1 MQTACGAF
9 DEAHSGPE
17 PTGRSD
23 AMATTS
29 VRWVTGKQFVGT
41 DARNHSIVLSADDP
55 AAGVSLSQVLLIG
68 LSACS
73 AYDVLDIMMKKRKPL
88 TMLEV
93 IASGEQDPEPPWAY
107 RRIHLK
113 YRVSGKD
120 LTQKTLSRAVELSQQ
135 KYCSVAAT
143 VRGVADISSEI
154 EIVAMPG

>member
-1 MQTACGAF
+1 M
-9 DEAHSGPE
+9 P
-17 PTGRSD
+17 
-23 AMATTS
+23 TTS

-41 DARNHSIVLSADDP
+41 DSRNHSMVLSGDKQAM
-55 AAGVSLSQVLLIG
+55 GVSPSQTLLIG

-93 IASGEQDPEPPWAY
+93 IAAGEQDPEPPWAY

-120 LTQKTLSRAVELSQQ
+120 LTQKALIHAVQLSQQ

-143 VRGVADISSEI
+143 VRGVAEISTEI
-154 EIVAMPG
+154 EIIPMAES